1 MSDSSVKQSRPRTRS
16 PVQERSQQRVAA
28 AIEVAERMI
37 EARGPEETSIPEIAK
52 ESGVP
57 RASLY
62 QFFPTK
68 YALFAHLAE
77 RHLAEVAARVQ
88 AAAEKSGPQPWREL
102 VVRMI
107 DAAANYYDATPVAS
121 QLILG
126 GPMSRNA
133 YLAQEVTIANIG
145 LAMRGLMAGAI
156 DGMALPKQ
164 PDAATLSVEIA
175 FTCLKYG
182 YYREGRLSRPTR
194 REAVRATTAY
204 LATFS

>member
-1 MSDSSVKQSRPRTRS
+1 MSDSPVKAAAARSRS
-16 PVQERSQQRVAA
+16 PMQERSQQRVAA

-37 EARGPEETSIPEIAK
+37 EAHGPEETSIPEIAR

-88 AAAEKSGPQPWREL
+88 AAGQKNVARPWREL

-107 DAAANYYDATPVAS
+107 DAAADYYDATPVAS

-145 LAMRGLMAGAI
+145 LAMRRLIAGAS
-156 DGMALPKQ
+156 DGMTLPNK

-175 FTCLKYG
+175 FTCMKYG
-182 YYREGRLSRPTR
+182 YYREGRLSKPTR

-204 LATFS
+204 LATFL